1 MDKSRLK
8 RYLEKI
14 EDIEERVEDIKIWLG
29 EEEEVKEVKLQ
40 VIENHKI
47 VLLLSIN
54 RGVHGERG
62 G

>member
-1 MDKSRLK
+1 MDKSRLQ
-8 RYLEKI
+8 RYIEKI
-14 EDIEERVEDIKIWLG
+14 EHIEERVGDIKTWLV
-29 EEEEVKEVKLQ
+29 EEEDVKEVKLQ

-47 VLLLSIN
+47 VLILSIN